1 MYSKNISF
9 LDNEDLKARLNKMS
23 LEKSSKHISFCM
35 TPSNDY
41 LLLKDDVPLDDLN
54 NPREAV
60 KQMLQTT
67 IKSPMD
73 NNDIIITFGIGLGY
87 LLDETFNAYPSK
99 IFVYEPDIEILHFV
113 LNNVD
118 ISEHLASGRV
128 YITDNINDLMKKL
141 SSVYITKDKLEIVY
155 LKNYA
160 VVKNKEL
167 LELTQ
172 KVYETCKSKIVDIN
186 TITRLSKIWLMNSL
200 KNISTI
206 NSSNVCK
213 LSDLEGRFIGQT
225 ALIIGAGPSL
235 NENIEKIK
243 ANRDKFVIFAVN
255 KVLRVLEAN
264 GIIPDF
270 AVCLDVGGID
280 ATLSGLEDFCS
291 KVNCISDLKS
301 DSVILKKGF
310 KKHFVTFTEN
320 DFVIKKLAKYNP
332 FMKGYEFGGSAT
344 TMALVSAIKLGFS
357 KIVFS
362 GLDLAFKDNVI
373 YSTGEVINKTSD
385 NQISIDNGNKKLVKI
400 KSVTGDMVDTRE
412 DYAVFVQHLETLV
425 RESGMS
431 EIYNTTSFGAY
442 IKGIKNV
449 LFDEIPL
456 FFASSGTAFILSEA
470 KSFKFETQEWTQDE
484 LRLINNIINFIS
496 KNVFSPALVSAITQ
510 SSLVYGYMQAD
521 VLKVLQSNFDSSLA
535 ESFIEKSKIAIRE
548 IVETLQK
555 NRLI

>member
-9 LDNEDLKARLNKMS
+9 LNNEDLKIRLNKMS

-60 KQMLQTT
+60 KHMLQSI
-67 IKSPMD
+67 IKSPMG

-141 SSVYITKDKLEIVY
+141 SSVYITKDKLEVVY

-160 VVKNKEL
+160 IVRNKEL
-167 LELTQ
+167 LDLTQ

-186 TITRLSKIWLMNSL
+186 TITRLSKTWLMNSL
-200 KNISTI
+200 KNISTV
-206 NSSNVCK
+206 NSSNVYK
-213 LSDLEGRFIGQT
+213 LSDLEGRFVGQT

-270 AVCLDVGGID
+270 AVCLDVAGID
-280 ATLSGLEDFCS
+280 KTLSGLEDFCS

-344 TMALVSAIKLGFS
+344 TMALVSAITLGFS

-373 YSTGEVINKTSD
+373 YSTGEVINKTPD
-385 NQISIDNGNKKLVKI
+385 NQISIDNGNKKIVKI

-431 EIYNTTSFGAY
+431 EIYNTTSFGAD
-442 IKGIKNV
+442 IEGIKNV
-449 LFDEIPL
+449 SFDEIPL

-521 VLKVLQSNFDSSLA
+521 VLKALQSNFDPSLA
-535 ESFIEKSKIAIRE
+535 ESFIEKSKVAIRE